1 MVGTPQKIIAQT
13 GGNGSRII
21 RIVIR
26 SYGWSDTGCVRPHNE
41 DRILADDALGLYVVA
56 DGMGGHTHGEVAAQ
70 LATDGIQAYVQ
81 ASRNSQEITWPFGYD
96 FERSANENRLSTA
109 IRLASRR
116 VFERASQ
123 MPEMDGMGT
132 TVAAV
137 LLENGMATVASVG
150 DSRVYLFS
158 GERLETL
165 TVDDTWVGAM
175 VRQGSLRLS
184 DVAQHPMRNVLTQA
198 AGVRETVDVQVLE
211 RRLAG
216 GDQLLLTSDGL
227 HGVVGDHWIG
237 SVLAAGLELEAAVER
252 LVQGAQEQGAP
263 DNVSCVLIRYGITA

>member
-1 MVGTPQKIIAQT
+1 M
-13 GGNGSRII
+13 
-21 RIVIR
+21 IR

-70 LATDGIQAYVQ
+70 LATDVIEAYIH
-81 ASRNSQEITWPFGYD
+81 ASRNLQEITWPFGYN
-96 FERSANENRLSTA
+96 FERSPNENRLSTA
-109 IRLASRR
+109 IQLASRK
-116 VFERASQ
+116 VYERASQ

-158 GERLETL
+158 GDRLEAL

-175 VRQGSLRLS
+175 VRQGSLRQS

-198 AGVRETVDVQVLE
+198 AGVRESVDLQILE
-211 RRLAG
+211 RRLCG
-216 GDQLLLTSDGL
+216 GDQVLVSSDGL
-227 HGVVGDHWIG
+227 HGVVGDDWIG
-237 SVLAAGLELEAAVER
+237 SALAAGLELEEAVQR
-252 LVQGAQEQGAP
+252 LIQGALDEGAP
-263 DNVSCVLIRYGITA
+263 DNVSCVLIRYGITT

>member
-1 MVGTPQKIIAQT
+1 MIAQIGADGSKIIT
-13 GGNGSRII
+13 
-21 RIVIR
+21 IVIC
-26 SYGWSDTGCVRPHNE
+26 SYGCSDTGCVRPHNE

-70 LATDGIQAYVQ
+70 LAIEGIQAYIH
-81 ASRNSQEITWPFGYD
+81 ASRNLQEITWPFGYA

-109 IRLASRR
+109 IQLASRR
-116 VFERASQ
+116 VFDRATQ

-137 LLENGMATVASVG
+137 LLENGIATVASVG

-158 GERLETL
+158 GDRLETL

-227 HGVVGDHWIG
+227 HGVVGDDWIG
-237 SVLAAGLELEAAVER
+237 SVLAAGLELEAAAQR
-252 LVQGAQEQGAP
+252 LVQAAREQGAP
-263 DNVSCVLIRYGITA
+263 DNVSCVLIRHGIAA

>member
-1 MVGTPQKIIAQT
+1 MGHPPKNDRTNGTKGGKIIST
-13 GGNGSRII
+13 
-21 RIVIR
+21 VIR
-26 SYGWSDTGCVRPHNE
+26 SYGWSDTGCVRPQNE

-70 LATDGIQAYVQ
+70 LATDVIHAYIH
-81 ASRNSQEITWPFGYD
+81 ASRNLQEITWPFGYN
-96 FERSANENRLSTA
+96 FERSPNENRLSTA
-109 IRLASRR
+109 IHLASRK
-116 VFERASQ
+116 VFERAIQ

-158 GERLETL
+158 GDRLEAL

-175 VRQGSLRLS
+175 VRQGSLRQS

-198 AGVRETVDVQVLE
+198 AGVRENVDLQVLE
-211 RRLAG
+211 RRLSG

-227 HGVVGDHWIG
+227 HGVVGDDRIE
-237 SVLAAGLELEAAVER
+237 SALAAGLKLEEAVHR
-252 LVQGAQEQGAP
+252 LIQGAQDEGAP